1 MTATEYGTI
10 TETDLTIA
18 NFGVTLA
25 CAFGYASG
33 GTPTAACTWAG
44 DYTVA
49 DPCTC
54 AISGDVDDNG
64 RVDVTDVLIGLQAF
78 GLTGAAA
85 AASACGRGA
94 PPRGIANAGALFA
107 FRGTNLGSLS

>member
-1 MTATEYGTI
+1 MTSTKYGTI
-10 TETDLTIA
+10 TETDLTVA

-25 CAFGYASG
+25 CASGYASS
-33 GTPTAACTWAG
+33 GTPTAVACTSAG

-54 AISGDVDDNG
+54 AIGGDVDDSG
-64 RVDVTDVLIGLQAF
+64 RVDVADLLIALQAF

-85 AASACGRGA
+85 VASACG
-94 PPRGIANAGALFA
+94 
-107 FRGTNLGSLS
+107 